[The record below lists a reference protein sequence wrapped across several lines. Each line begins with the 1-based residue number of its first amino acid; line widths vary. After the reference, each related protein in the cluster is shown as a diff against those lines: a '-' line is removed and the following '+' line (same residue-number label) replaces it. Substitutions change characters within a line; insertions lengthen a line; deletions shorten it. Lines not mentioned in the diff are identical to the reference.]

1 MKITGDQM
9 LVKKINKSIVLDTIR
24 RHAPLSRARVS
35 EVTGLNK
42 ATVSN
47 LVADLIS
54 DDLVQEI
61 GPGHH

>member
-1 MKITGDQM
+1 MDMKITGDQM

-47 LVADLIS
+47 LVC
-54 DDLVQEI
+54 
-61 GPGHH
+61 